1 MPLMVFFFFFWLMI
15 SLNVVFPLVLDS
27 KTVEVTVAAS
37 NFDGHEQKRPAA
49 ILRLRQL
56 PPPVST
62 VTATVTLTVTN
73 TASPVPPSS
82 SIASFP
88 LATAT
93 NPPSEIP
100 SSPPTF
106 VTATDQDLPPPSSLP
121 SVSLPSSISPAASA
135 RPTPP
140 LDQPPSSSSSTST
153 ADLFPSTSSL
163 LPSVGSPSTSVS
175 TRQSSPSGS
184 LNPNSSSSGDD
195 NTRGE
200 ESGREPGEEDRRGL
214 NRLLVPF
221 IVISVLCSICLAA
234 GFLVY
239 LWPYLRE
246 ARLGQQAL
254 GQQAGPPTIFEQD
267 YAVCA
272 KTFAPNPSGALD
284 YQRSLSR
291 KRNRKARLVDQP
303 LPNQITASTAAA
315 SPDFSNLPKPD
326 PRGLHEPTLW
336 LPQTAAGP
344 GLTRP
349 A

>member
-1 MPLMVFFFFFWLMI
+1 MPLMVFFFFFWLTI
-15 SLNVVFPLVLDS
+15 SLNVVFPLMLDS
-27 KTVEVTVAAS
+27 KTVEVAVAAS
-37 NFDGHEQKRPAA
+37 KFDGHEQKRPAA

-82 SIASFP
+82 SIAASP

-93 NPPSEIP
+93 NPVSLSGIP

-121 SVSLPSSISPAASA
+121 SISLPSSISPAASA
-135 RPTPP
+135 LPTP
-140 LDQPPSSSSSTST
+140 LDQPPSSSSTST
-153 ADLFPSTSSL
+153 ADLFPSSSSL
-163 LPSVGSPSTSVS
+163 LPSVGSPSTSAS

-221 IVISVLCSICLAA
+221 IVISVLCSVCLAA

-254 GQQAGPPTIFEQD
+254 GQQAGPTIFEQD

-303 LPNQITASTAAA
+303 LPNQITASSAAA